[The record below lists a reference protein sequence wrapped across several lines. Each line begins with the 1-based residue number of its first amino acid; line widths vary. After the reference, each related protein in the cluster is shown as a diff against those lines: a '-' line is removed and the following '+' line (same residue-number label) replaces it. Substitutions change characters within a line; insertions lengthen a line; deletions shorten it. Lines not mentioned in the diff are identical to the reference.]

1 MIPWFSLILAG
12 LTAFVIVVLFGPW
25 VIRLLVK
32 VKFGQTIRTE
42 GPQTHQKKAGTPTMG
57 GVLMLFGITA
67 GTIAGLGGGHWSNNL
82 RWTLFITIGYG
93 FLGFLDD
100 LLNIVFHR
108 SLGLKARYKLLGQ
121 VFLAGL
127 FGLYVV
133 HSGIM
138 GTLIVPYFQ
147 VHLACINPVFTFLFV
162 VFTMVAMSNAVNLT
176 DGLDG
181 LASGTTMI
189 AGLAMGILALLQAE
203 IGLGIFAAALV
214 GACLGFIWYNAPP
227 AQVIM
232 GDTGALALGG
242 ALGAIGILSH
252 TALFL
257 PIIGGI
263 FVAENLS
270 VILQVFSF
278 KTTGKRIM
286 RMAPLHHHYEL
297 GGLSESKVVI
307 RFWIVG
313 ILLALL
319 GLAGYRI
326 G

>member
-1 MIPWFSLILAG
+1 MKIPWISLLLAG
-12 LTAFVIVVLFGPW
+12 VTAFLFVILFGPS
-25 VIRLLVK
+25 VIRLLAK
-32 VKFGQTIRTE
+32 LKFGQTIREE
-42 GPQTHQKKAGTPTMG
+42 GPKTHQTKAGTPTMG
-57 GVLMLFGITA
+57 GVLILFGIIA
-67 GTIAGLGGGHWSNNL
+67 GTIAGLGKNWTNNL
-82 RWTLFITIGYG
+82 RWTLLLTLGYG
-93 FLGFLDD
+93 GLGFLDD

-121 VFLAGL
+121 VFFAGL

-133 HSGIM
+133 QSGVM
-138 GTLIVPYFQ
+138 ETLKVPYLSTHIAF
-147 VHLACINPVFTFLFV
+147 INPVVTFLFV
-162 VFTMVAMSNAVNLT
+162 VFTLVAMSNAVNLT

-181 LASGTTMI
+181 LAGGTTLV
-189 AGLAMGILALLQAE
+189 ASLAMGVLALLQGE
-203 IGLGIFAAALV
+203 MGLGIFGAAIV
-214 GACLGFIWYNAPP
+214 GACLGFIWFNAPP
-227 AQVIM
+227 AQVFM

-242 ALGAIGILSH
+242 ALGAIGILSR

-270 VILQVFSF
+270 VILQVFSY
-278 KTTGKRIM
+278 KTTGKRIL
-286 RMAPLHHHYEL
+286 RMAPLHHHFEL
-297 GGLSESKVVI
+297 GGIKESKVVI

-319 GLAGYRI
+319 GLAGYKI

>member
-1 MIPWFSLILAG
+1 
-12 LTAFVIVVLFGPW
+12 
-25 VIRLLVK
+25 
-32 VKFGQTIRTE
+32 
-42 GPQTHQKKAGTPTMG
+42 MG
-57 GVLMLFGITA
+57 GVLILFGITA
-67 GTIAGLGGGHWSNNL
+67 GTLAGLGRRWSPNL
-82 RWTLFITIGYG
+82 RWTLFLTLGYG
-93 FLGFLDD
+93 ALGLLDD
-100 LLNIVFHR
+100 LLNIVYHR

-133 HSGIM
+133 QSGVM
-138 GTLIVPYFQ
+138 VTLKIPYFDT
-147 VHLACINPVFTFLFV
+147 HLAFINPVITFLFV
-162 VFTMVAMSNAVNLT
+162 VFTLVAMSNAVNLT

-181 LASGTTMI
+181 LAGGTSLI
-189 AGLAMGILALLQAE
+189 AGLAMGILALLQNE
-203 IGLGIFAAALV
+203 TGLGIFALALA
-214 GACLGFIWYNAPP
+214 GACLGFIWFNAPP
-227 AQVIM
+227 AQVFM

-242 ALGAIGILSH
+242 ALGAIGILSR

-270 VILQVFSF
+270 VILQVLSY
-278 KTTGKRIM
+278 KTTGKRIL
-286 RMAPLHHHYEL
+286 RMSPLHHHYEL

-313 ILLALL
+313 ILLALF
-319 GLAGYRI
+319 GLAGYKI

>member
-1 MIPWFSLILAG
+1 MKIPWFSLMLAG
-12 LTAFVIVVLFGPW
+12 TTAFIIVVIFGPS
-25 VIRLLVK
+25 VIRLLAK
-32 VKFGQTIRTE
+32 LKFGQTIRTE
-42 GPQTHQKKAGTPTMG
+42 GPQTHHKKAGTPTMG
-57 GVLMLFGITA
+57 GVLVLFGITA
-67 GTIAGLGGGHWSNNL
+67 GTIAGLGGNWSNNL

-93 FLGFLDD
+93 LLGLLDD

-108 SLGLKARYKLLGQ
+108 SLGLKARHKLLGQ

-133 HSGIM
+133 HSGVM
-138 GTLIVPYFQ
+138 GTLIVPYFHT
-147 VHLACINPVFTFLFV
+147 HLAFINPVLTFLFV

-181 LASGTTMI
+181 LAGGTTMI
-189 AGLAMGILALLQAE
+189 AGLAMGILALLQGE
-203 IGLGIFAAALV
+203 MQLGIFAAALV
-214 GACLGFIWYNAPP
+214 GACTGFIWFNAPP
-227 AQVIM
+227 AQVFM

-278 KTTGKRIM
+278 KTRGKRIL

-319 GLAGYRI
+319 GLAGYKI

>member
-1 MIPWFSLILAG
+1 MPWLALILAG
-12 LTAFVIVVLFGPW
+12 TTAFLFIILFGPSI
-25 VIRLLVK
+25 IRLLTK
-32 VKFGQTIRTE
+32 LKLGQTVRTD
-42 GPQTHQKKAGTPTMG
+42 GPKTHQKKSGTPTMG
-57 GVLMLFGITA
+57 GVLILFGITA
-67 GTIAGLGGGHWSNNL
+67 GTLAGLGSHWSNNL
-82 RWTLFITIGYG
+82 RWTLFLTLGYG
-93 FLGFLDD
+93 ALGFLDD
-100 LLNIVFHR
+100 LLNIIYHR

-121 VFLAGL
+121 VFFAGL

-133 HSGIM
+133 QSGVM
-138 GTLIVPYFQ
+138 ETLKIPYFST
-147 VHLACINPVFTFLFV
+147 HLAFINPVLTFLFV
-162 VFTMVAMSNAVNLT
+162 VFTLVAMSNAVNLT

-181 LASGTTMI
+181 LAGGTTLI
-189 AGLAMGILALLQAE
+189 AGLAMGILALLQGETA
-203 IGLGIFAAALV
+203 LATFAAAIV
-214 GACLGFIWYNAPP
+214 GACLGFVWFNAPP
-227 AQVIM
+227 AQVFM

-242 ALGAIGILSH
+242 ALGAIGILSR

-270 VILQVFSF
+270 VILQVLSF
-278 KTTGKRIM
+278 KATGKRIL

-319 GLAGYRI
+319 GLAGYKI

>member
-1 MIPWFSLILAG
+1 MKIPWFSLMLAG
-12 LTAFVIVVLFGPW
+12 TTAFIIVVFFGPS
-25 VIRLLVK
+25 VIRLLAK
-32 VKFGQTIRTE
+32 LKFGQTIRTE
-42 GPQTHQKKAGTPTMG
+42 GPQTHHKKAGTPTMG
-57 GVLMLFGITA
+57 GVLVLFGITA
-67 GTIAGLGGGHWSNNL
+67 GTIAGLGGNWSNNL
-82 RWTLFITIGYG
+82 RWTLFITISYG
-93 FLGFLDD
+93 LLGLLDD

-108 SLGLKARYKLLGQ
+108 SLGLKARHKLLGQ

-133 HSGIM
+133 HSGVM
-138 GTLIVPYFQ
+138 GTLIVPYFHT
-147 VHLACINPVFTFLFV
+147 HLAFINPVLTFLFV

-181 LASGTTMI
+181 LAGGTTMI
-189 AGLAMGILALLQAE
+189 AGLAMGILALLQGE
-203 IGLGIFAAALV
+203 MQLGIFAAALV
-214 GACLGFIWYNAPP
+214 GACIGFIWFNAPP
-227 AQVIM
+227 AQVFM

-278 KTTGKRIM
+278 KTRGKRIL

-319 GLAGYRI
+319 GLAGYKI